1 MKIGIF
7 GGTFNP
13 VHKGHVNAL
22 ERVIEKVDLDR
33 AIILPDRIPPH
44 KSSEGLVS
52 GEDRLNMCRMAF
64 SSVLKAELSDWE
76 LKNDGKNYSVITLRH
91 FHELYPEDRLYFI
104 MGSDMLLS
112 FEKWYRYDEIL
123 TLAGLICISRC
134 DEDTAQLET
143 AAEKLRVRNNVE
155 IIIVDAKPFEISSS
169 QIREMLKKNIDCSC
183 YLHKNVVQY
192 IMENNLY
199 GIEGK

>member
-1 MKIGIF
+1 MRTGIF

-22 ERVIEKVDLDR
+22 ERVLEAVSLDR
-33 AIILPDRIPPH
+33 AIIIPDRIPPH
-44 KSSEGLVS
+44 KSAEDLVS
-52 GEDRLNMCRMAF
+52 GEDRLNMCRLAF
-64 SSVLKAELSDWE
+64 SSVPKAEFSDWE
-76 LKNDGKNYSVITLRH
+76 LKNHEKNYSVITLRH
-91 FHELYPEDRLYFI
+91 FHEIYPEDRLYFI

-112 FEKWYRYDEIL
+112 FEKWYRYGEIL

-134 DEDTAQLET
+134 NEDNEKLET
-143 AAEKLRVRNNVE
+143 AAENLRRQGGEV
-155 IIIVDAKPFEISSS
+155 IIVPAEPFEISSS

-192 IMENNLY
+192 IVDKNLY
-199 GIEGK
+199 DIEAM